1 MTQPQTLTG
10 QDIAEA
16 QGAVRALLDSAL
28 QPTGYT
34 DLDFVVLRVLS
45 VRGPFT
51 PPATLHDFLVGQR
64 QLGLTA
70 SSVAALLARLE
81 AAGLATGT
89 SLDGPGPA
97 QATPDGAATHVRLSQ
112 LVGPVT
118 QRLYA
123 DFDPAD
129 LVTTRRVLMQVIER
143 ADEIRQSL

>member
-16 QGAVRALLDSAL
+16 QGAVRALLDTAL
-28 QPTGYT
+28 EPSGYT
-34 DLDFVVLRVLS
+34 GIDFVALRVLS
-45 VRGPFT
+45 VRGPFA

-70 SSVAALLARLE
+70 SAAAELLARLE

-89 SLDGPGPA
+89 SLEDPGPA
-97 QATPDGAATHVRLSQ
+97 QVTADGAVTHARLSQ
-112 LVGPVT
+112 LVAPVT

-129 LVTTRRVLMQVIER
+129 LATARRVLMQVIER